1 MNCSVLFTEQ
11 ILEILSNT
19 EVVLARNR
27 LQNIPTASSKISFS
41 IELSDSIKTS
51 IKNALGLDLFG
62 VKNVP
67 MRWIKGDSTPHI
79 DSGEAS
85 FQNTYL
91 VYLTNS
97 DGEFLVDNV
106 SYPIQAGQGF
116 VFSEGLSHETRDT
129 QNKPRLLL
137 GPMSESGFPV
147 GGVVRY
153 FPTQADALAL
163 TNDFNPSGSYSYTVE
178 TVGGFSAWRLAS
190 NSIGT
195 SSQLVVYVTGDTLIS
210 DSGLASYYLYPAY
223 PCFLEGSTILCLVD
237 GEEKYVPIETIRKD
251 TLVKTSRDGFKKV
264 ELIGHSQIQN
274 SGTDEESDNRL
285 YVCKKENYPELTEDL
300 FITGAHSILVDTL
313 TEEQREKTVK
323 NLGKVFVTDKKYR
336 LMAYLDPR
344 AEPWVSEGKYTVWH
358 LALENSDITMNYGV
372 YANGGLLVETTSI
385 NFLKNK
391 SNMALV

>member
-27 LQNIPTASSKISFS
+27 LQNIPMSSSKISFS

-67 MRWIKGDSTPHI
+67 MRWIKGDTTPHI
-79 DSGEAS
+79 DTGEGT

-147 GGVVRY
+147 GGY
-153 FPTQADALAL
+153 QITYYPTQTDALTG
-163 TNDFNPSGSYSYTVE
+163 TNYIGLSSSYTVE
-178 TVGGFSAWRLAS
+178 TKGGFSAWRIAS
-190 NSIGT
+190 NSTGT
-195 SSQLVVYVTGDTLIS
+195 SSQSVVYVTGDTLIN
-210 DSGLASYYLYPAY
+210 DGSYYLYTAY

-237 GEEKYVPIETIRKD
+237 GKEKYIPIETIRKD

-285 YVCKKENYPELTEDL
+285 YVCKKENYPELSEDL
-300 FITGAHSILVDTL
+300 YITGAHSILVDTL

-323 NLGKVFVTDKKYR
+323 NLGKIFITDKKYR
-336 LMAYLDPR
+336 LMACLDPR

>member
-19 EVVLARNR
+19 EVVLAKNR
-27 LQNIPTASSKISFS
+27 LQNIPMSSSKISFS
-41 IELSDSIKTS
+41 IELSDSIKSS

-116 VFSEGLSHETRDT
+116 VFSEGLIHETRDT

-147 GGVVRY
+147 GY
-153 FPTQADALAL
+153 PIFYYPTEADALTS
-163 TNDFNPSGSYSYTVE
+163 TNSLGYTESYTVE
-178 TVGGFSAWRLAS
+178 TKGGFSAWRLAS
-190 NSIGT
+190 NSNGS
-195 SSQLVVYVTGDTLIS
+195 SSQLVVYVTGDTLIN
-210 DSGLASYYLYPAY
+210 DGSYYLYPAY

-237 GEEKYVPIETIRKD
+237 GKEKYIPIETIRKD

-274 SGTDEESDNRL
+274 PGTDEESDNRL
-285 YVCKKENYPELTEDL
+285 YVCKKENYPELSEDL